1 MGRSLTSI
9 LGQHIAERIALNID
23 TSKEPPVPPAQAQA
37 AALRLLKGIQGPAA
51 ERGQGLEA
59 ILAEIHSDPA
69 LRAAALLY
77 PAVMEGV
84 LPREQISEALG
95 DAGLE
100 LVDELCR
107 LSDFGLPAHWAPD
120 APLPAPQAE
129 TLRKMLLAIVADVR
143 LVLVRLA
150 DQLYR
155 LQTAMATDQPECGR
169 IAVETREIFAPLA
182 NRLGIWH
189 LKWQLED
196 LAFRVLEPQVY
207 QDIAAFLDQR
217 REEREGRIQE
227 VITLLEQ
234 LLGDAGISAD
244 IEGRPKHIYSIWRKM
259 RRKQV
264 GVDQIF
270 DISAVRVLVD
280 SIPDCYA
287 VLGIVHGRWAYVPGE
302 FDDYITTPK
311 GNFYRSLHT
320 AVMGPR
326 GEPLEIQIRTREM
339 HEHAEL
345 GVAAHWRYKEGG
357 GTDPAFDQK
366 INWLRQLIAPADDSP
381 ADSAESDQDFVDRV
395 RAEIFEDRVYAF
407 TPAGDVVDLPA
418 GSTPLDFAYH
428 VHTEVGNHCRGARVN
443 GRMVT
448 LTHALANGDKVEV
461 LTSKAS
467 HPSHDW
473 LRPQSGYLVS
483 PRSRSKV
490 RAWFRK
496 QDKAQNVRQG
506 RTLLEREL
514 QRLGIPQDFES
525 LAKRFNYGSQER
537 LFLAVGA
544 GDLTMNTVANALER
558 EQAEA
563 EPEDERILHKRRRPK
578 AREGEVTVSGV
589 GDLLTQFARCC
600 RPVPPESIVG
610 YITQGRGVTIH
621 RMDCA
626 NLVRLQSRSP
636 ERVMP
641 VSWGEPDEEHTY
653 AVAIRVEALDR
664 QGLVRDVTAVLADES
679 IDIIDMSTYTD
690 AAKSTHIIEATV
702 GIPGLEEL
710 SRLLHRLGGLPNV
723 FSARRKT

>member
-1 MGRSLTSI
+1 VST
-9 LGQHIAERIALNID
+9 D
-23 TSKEPPVPPAQAQA
+23 TDNGGAVPPAQAQA
-37 AALRLLKGIQGPAA
+37 EALRLLEGIPGPAA
-51 ERGQGLEA
+51 DRGRGLEA
-59 ILAEIHSDPA
+59 ILAEIHSDPG
-69 LRAAALLY
+69 LRAASLLF
-77 PAVMEGV
+77 PAVMEGA
-84 LPREQISEALG
+84 LKQDQISGVLG
-95 DAGLE
+95 DSGVE
-100 LVDELCR
+100 LVEELCR
-107 LSDFGLPAHWAPD
+107 LSDFGLPGHWAPD
-120 APLPAPQAE
+120 TPLPGPQAE

-143 LVLVRLA
+143 LILVRLA

-155 LQTAMATDQPECGR
+155 LKTAMATNQPECGR

-196 LAFRVLEPQVY
+196 LAFRALEPQVY
-207 QDIAAFLDQR
+207 QEIATFLDQR
-217 REEREGRIQE
+217 RDERESRIRE
-227 VITLLEQ
+227 VITLLER
-234 LLGDAGISAD
+234 LLGEAGISAD
-244 IEGRPKHIYSIWRKM
+244 IQGRPKHIYSIWRKM

-264 GVDQIF
+264 GIDEIF

-280 SIPDCYA
+280 TIPDCYA

-326 GEPLEIQIRTREM
+326 GEPLEIQIRTHEM
-339 HEHAEL
+339 HEHSEL

-357 GTDPAFDQK
+357 GADPAFDQK
-366 INWLRQLIAPADDSP
+366 INWLRQLIAPADDAP
-381 ADSAESDQDFVDRV
+381 ANGTESDQDFVDRV

-448 LTHALANGDKVEV
+448 LTHTLANGDKVEV

-467 HPSHDW
+467 HPSRDW

-496 QDKAQNVRQG
+496 QDKVQNIRHG

-514 QRLGIPQDFES
+514 QRLGITHDFDT
-525 LAKRFNYGSQER
+525 LAKRFNYASHEQ

-563 EPEDERILHKRRRPK
+563 QPEDERILHKRRRPK

-589 GDLLTQFARCC
+589 GDLLTQYARCC

-621 RMDCA
+621 RLDCA
-626 NLVRLQSRSP
+626 NLVRLQTRSP
-636 ERVMP
+636 ERVIP

-690 AAKSTHIIEATV
+690 EAQSTHIIEATV

-710 SRLLHRLGGLPNV
+710 SRILHRLGSLPNV

>member
-9 LGQHIAERIALNID
+9 RGQHIAERIAVSTD
-23 TSKEPPVPPAQAQA
+23 TDNGGAVPPAQAQA
-37 AALRLLKGIQGPAA
+37 EALRLLEGIPGPAA
-51 ERGQGLEA
+51 DRGRGLEA
-59 ILAEIHSDPA
+59 ILAEIHSDPG
-69 LRAAALLY
+69 LRAASLLF
-77 PAVMEGV
+77 PAVMEGA
-84 LPREQISEALG
+84 LKQDQISGVLG
-95 DAGLE
+95 DSGVE
-100 LVDELCR
+100 LVEELCR
-107 LSDFGLPAHWAPD
+107 LSDFGLPGHWAPD
-120 APLPAPQAE
+120 TPLPGPQAE

-143 LVLVRLA
+143 LILVRLA

-155 LQTAMATDQPECGR
+155 LKTAMATNQPECGR

-196 LAFRVLEPQVY
+196 LAFRALEPQVY
-207 QDIAAFLDQR
+207 QEIATFLDQR
-217 REEREGRIQE
+217 RDERESRIRE
-227 VITLLEQ
+227 VITLLER
-234 LLGDAGISAD
+234 LLGEAGISAD
-244 IEGRPKHIYSIWRKM
+244 IQGRPKHIYSIWRKM

-264 GVDQIF
+264 GIDEIF

-280 SIPDCYA
+280 TIPDCYA

-326 GEPLEIQIRTREM
+326 GEPLEIQIRTHEM
-339 HEHAEL
+339 HEHSEL

-357 GTDPAFDQK
+357 GADPAFDQK
-366 INWLRQLIAPADDSP
+366 INWLRQLIAPADDAP
-381 ADSAESDQDFVDRV
+381 ANGTESDQDFVDRV

-448 LTHALANGDKVEV
+448 LTHTLANGDKVEV

-467 HPSHDW
+467 HPSRDW

-496 QDKAQNVRQG
+496 QDKVQNIRHG

-514 QRLGIPQDFES
+514 QRLGITHDFDT
-525 LAKRFNYGSQER
+525 LAKRFNYASHEQ

-563 EPEDERILHKRRRPK
+563 QPEDERILHKRRRPK

-589 GDLLTQFARCC
+589 GDLLTQYARCC

-621 RMDCA
+621 RLDCA
-626 NLVRLQSRSP
+626 NLVRLQTRSP
-636 ERVMP
+636 ERVIP

-690 AAKSTHIIEATV
+690 EAQSTHIIEATV

-710 SRLLHRLGGLPNV
+710 SRILHRLGSLPNV